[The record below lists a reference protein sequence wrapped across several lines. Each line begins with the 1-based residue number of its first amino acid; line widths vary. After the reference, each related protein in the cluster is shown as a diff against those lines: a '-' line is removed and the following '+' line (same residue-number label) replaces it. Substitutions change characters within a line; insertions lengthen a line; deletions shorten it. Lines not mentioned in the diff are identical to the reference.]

1 MGRLFI
7 WALVALLAACE
18 GRQGP
23 VGPQGERGEAGPEG
37 PAGPQGER
45 GEQGQEGPQGEK
57 GDQGPQGEQ
66 GEPGEQGPEG
76 PQGDRGQQGSQ
87 GPPGAAG
94 GAGGFLNWADVI
106 EESGLDQAIFAI
118 GFEVFD
124 TNFLIGTG
132 FIAHYTN
139 VIWTNAHVVEG
150 LGDVLYDLRDLDPQ
164 PFAVKSGT
172 TIGGPSTHE
181 LNYYD
186 VHPAYDGT
194 TQSPDIG
201 LLIVDAGFTDAPPF
215 LPREMAHDL
224 RVGQPVATMGFP
236 GEIAALN
243 TTVPLA
249 TFKDGT
255 ISALRPLSPETQSV
269 TRENSRFVQHNL
281 DLSGGTSGSP
291 IFDHEGWI
299 VAVNN
304 AGTEALVID
313 QRSGEPR
320 RVPSGNIGFGIRVD
334 AVWDIIEVEKPTS
347 AKARLA
353 DGAVALEALPSRP
366 YPHPA
371 YHPFPPGW
379 GR

>member
-1 MGRLFI
+1 MSRFLI
-7 WALVALLAACE
+7 WGLVAILAACE
-18 GRQGP
+18 GKQGP
-23 VGPQGERGEAGPEG
+23 VGPQGERGEAGPAGPQGEQGEAG

-45 GEQGQEGPQGEK
+45 GEEGEQGAEGPQGEP
-57 GDQGPQGEQ
+57 GPEGPQGEQ
-66 GEPGEQGPEG
+66 GPQGP
-76 PQGDRGQQGSQ
+76 
-87 GPPGAAG
+87 A
-94 GAGGFLNWADVI
+94 GAGESGTFLNWADVI
-106 EESGLDQAIFAI
+106 EESGLDEAIYAI

-132 FIAHYTN
+132 FSAHYTN

-150 LGDVLYDLRDLDPQ
+150 LKDLLGELRDLDPT

-172 TIGGPSTHE
+172 TIGGPATYE
-181 LNYYD
+181 LNRYN
-186 VHPAYDGT
+186 VHPAYDGST
-194 TQSPDIG
+194 RSPDIG
-201 LLIVDAGFTDAPPF
+201 ILIVDTEFAAAPSF
-215 LPREMAHDL
+215 LPREMARDL

-255 ISALRPLSPETQSV
+255 ISALRPLSPEAESV
-269 TRENSRFVQHNL
+269 TPENSRFVQHNL

-313 QRSGEPR
+313 QRTGEPR

-334 AVWDIIEVEKPTS
+334 AVWEIIEGEETTSEK
-347 AKARLA
+347 ALA
-353 DGAVALEALPSRP
+353 DGAVTLEALPRSS

-371 YHPFPPGW
+371 YRPFPPGW
-379 GR
+379 GRR